1 LFEEAIMSQHW
12 NEKAAE
18 RALQSPLKDYERRG
32 VRFGRPHKLS
42 APQRAE
48 ENR

>member
-42 APQRAE
+42 AHQRAE